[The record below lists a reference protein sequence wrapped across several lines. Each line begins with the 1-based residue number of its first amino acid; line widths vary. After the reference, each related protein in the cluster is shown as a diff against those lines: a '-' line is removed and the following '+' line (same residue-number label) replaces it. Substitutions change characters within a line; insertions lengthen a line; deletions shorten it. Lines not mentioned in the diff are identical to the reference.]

1 MATVSF
7 EDASILFDNA
17 TTWVDGHEAYWYQ
30 RAWEALERQGKTVY
44 HSQREYYLVLLYA
57 LSIIKGYDDFCAEAF
72 ESSNNF
78 CYSDL
83 IDDVIP
89 ELVLGQFIPPYAR
102 PEDLYESVEEGL
114 FCILDD
120 LKYEVFRAIKHEMSE
135 AEVFAWMYCTS
146 FTPIDPDAPPDDDDD
161 IYDHLYD
168 INGFEDYSAMIDKEI
183 EAIVDSDMTVQKTQ
197 AFDYICGLMA
207 K

>member
-1 MATVSF
+1 MASVSF
-7 EDASILFDNA
+7 EDASVLFDNA

-30 RAWEALERQGKTVY
+30 RAWKALERQGKTVY
-44 HSQREYYLVLLYA
+44 HSQREYYQVLLYA
-57 LSIIKGYDDFCAEAF
+57 LSIIKAYDDFCAEAF
-72 ESSNNF
+72 EMPDNF
-78 CYSDL
+78 YYLDL

-89 ELVLGQFIPPYAR
+89 ELVLGQFVALYAK
-102 PEDLYESVEEGL
+102 PDEIYESIEEGL

-120 LKYEVFRAIKHEMSE
+120 LKYEVFRTIKREMSE
-135 AEVFAWMYCTS
+135 AEVFAWMYCTG

-161 IYDHLYD
+161 IYDHQYE
-168 INGFEDYSAMIDKEI
+168 INSFEDYSAMIDKEI
-183 EAIVDSDMTVQKTQ
+183 EEIVDSDMTVQKTQ